1 MLYLANSINY
11 LSIEGL
17 SWILLAWLGLILF
30 RSLATFIHELGDLLP
45 AIFLTTEELMVRV
58 GQNNKSSKGRTGRIY
73 WELSFFSGKEG
84 FTGYEKENLSKLR
97 LFIIIGL
104 GPVASL
110 LMSIISGWIIFSTTL
125 PTWIE
130 VILVSWFCA
139 NSLAFFRSILP
150 FKLKPTQ
157 FFPEGPPS
165 DGLELIRILRRKQ

>member
-1 MLYLANSINY
+1 ML
-11 LSIEGL
+11 
-17 SWILLAWLGLILF
+17 
-30 RSLATFIHELGDLLP
+30 
-45 AIFLTTEELMVRV
+45 RV
-58 GQNNKSSKGRTGRIY
+58 GQSRNSWKKKTGRIY
-73 WELSFFSGKEG
+73 WKLSFLSGKEG

-165 DGLELIRILRRKQ
+165 DGLELIRILRGKQ

>member
-17 SWILLAWLGLILF
+17 PWILLAWLGLILF
-30 RSLATFIHELGDLLP
+30 RSLATFIHELGHLLP
-45 AIFLTTEELMVRV
+45 AIFLTTEELMLRV
-58 GQNNKSSKGRTGRIY
+58 GPSRNSWKKKTGRIY
-73 WELSFFSGKEG
+73 WELSFLSGKEG

-130 VILVSWFCA
+130 VILVSWFCV

-165 DGLELIRILRRKQ
+165 DGLELIRILRGKQ